1 MSYYFLPITDDADRT
16 FNCLLGGTLYNFRM
30 YYAQGNS
37 SNWLLDVYDGEM
49 NPLAVGRRLI
59 NGSINLYKGYA
70 NGLSNVSLT
79 CGIVQGAVDN
89 LDISGNLMNLL
100 WISDKASEEIFADG
114 EPMDTLYENFYI
126 VQ

>member
-1 MSYYFLPITDDADRT
+1 MAYYQLPITNDADRT
-16 FNCLLGGTLYNFRM
+16 FSCMLGGKLYHFRM
-30 YYAQGNS
+30 YYAQGTES
-37 SNWLLDVYDGEM
+37 FWLLDVYDGEM

-79 CGIVQGAVDN
+79 CGLTQYPAGN
-89 LDISGNLMNLL
+89 PDISGNIMNLL
-100 WISDKASEEIFADG
+100 WISDKATEEIFADG
-114 EPMDTLYENFYI
+114 DPMDTLYENFYL